1 MNTDLPRS
9 PQRILVIDDDSIDVF
24 VHEEVLRQHVP
35 TAEIVTYMD
44 ARSAL
49 DRIRADHANI
59 DLILMDI
66 NMPVL
71 SGWDLIESMRE
82 AGIHT
87 PVLMVSSS
95 NHPRDLSRM
104 DASALIQAFIPKPLT
119 IEKLETYLSDS

>member
-24 VHEEVLRQHVP
+24 VHEEVLRQHAP
-35 TAEIVTYMD
+35 NAEIVMYMD

-82 AGIHT
+82 ADIHT

-104 DASALIQAFIPKPLT
+104 DASELIQAFIPKPLT